1 MLKSCETVKS
11 KKIRAPSVIHKL
23 RADTRAAII
32 MLTALLTPSVESR
45 CVRR

>member
-1 MLKSCETVKS
+1 MLKNRRNGKI

-45 CVRR
+45 CPRQ